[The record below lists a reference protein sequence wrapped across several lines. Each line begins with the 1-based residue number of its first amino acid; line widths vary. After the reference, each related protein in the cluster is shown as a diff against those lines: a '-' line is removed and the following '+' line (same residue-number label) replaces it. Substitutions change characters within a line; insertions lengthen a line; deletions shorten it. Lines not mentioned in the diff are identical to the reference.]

1 MSINNEESSELS
13 NKLIVFFNAIN
24 STGFLNFLRYLT
36 FSLLLAKFLSKAK
49 SDLSK
54 EEEFCKYF
62 SSYKFLN

>member
-36 FSLLLAKFLSKAK
+36 FSLLLAKFLSKA
-49 SDLSK
+49 
-54 EEEFCKYF
+54 
-62 SSYKFLN
+62 